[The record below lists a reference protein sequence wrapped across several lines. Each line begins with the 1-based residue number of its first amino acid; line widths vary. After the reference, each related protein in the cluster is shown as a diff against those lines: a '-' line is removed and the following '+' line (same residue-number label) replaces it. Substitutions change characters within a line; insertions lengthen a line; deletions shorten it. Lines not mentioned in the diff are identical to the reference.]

1 MSMVDELNI
10 QISADVGGAS
20 ASISGVAQSLEDL
33 GGSAGNAKGDMSDFV
48 AVMSGIAQQM
58 QQFTATIAQAVSGL
72 TSFGGSTADLDRF
85 AVASERASTSLTSMS
100 DAAIYTSPRIGMM
113 GTAAE
118 QTRSELQGMQQGLQ
132 GALSDIKSFSD
143 NLGNAGK
150 DAADAAE
157 KIKKL
162 SEELP
167 KLKTAPVTNLEA
179 AFKKL
184 KGTVA
189 ALGIGKFLKDS
200 NDAYVVQMQNELKL
214 TAHMKQRMNATDEEV
229 AAIKR
234 LASAQQKIGVIGDEI
249 QLAGAQQLTTYAKQA
264 STLQTLIPAMNDL
277 IAQNA
282 GYDAS
287 VGDATSAADMLGRA
301 LNGQYTALKRQGVM
315 FTETQEQVLKYGTET
330 QKAAVLAEAIGDKV
344 GNMNA
349 LLANTPTGKLK
360 QLQND
365 FGDLREQIGATFQP
379 LISSIVPVLGGL
391 MDALRE
397 PIINVSR
404 GISIIGQAIASI
416 DSPAVRGIALAA
428 AGIAVL
434 NKLRA
439 AIGGPLT
446 LLLTLGVTLAGLV
459 GSTAE
464 QTDDIGAIVKSAYDG
479 ATNATDG
486 ATDAAKDYEEEL
498 GNVQKAVS
506 KLAGFDTITKLSGG
520 SGALVNALVGTDGL
534 AEIADFTEAA
544 KGAASAVDDMLSQ
557 TPSMDFS
564 GVDWSKLGDNLSSYL
579 NSVDWNEVF
588 RTVGNGLRDGLKYGL
603 NIAKNMLKGIREW
616 CETQDWKQHFLVIG
630 NGLTDVFS
638 EALGVVDVA
647 FGTSFQKIYDD
658 TVATFKGIGQH
669 VAEHFDE
676 RKIKGQKA
684 GEQYEA
690 EHGTSAWLDF
700 YKLYKSGVDPNQA
713 FNQIFTTDDL
723 KTAFFE
729 TMGNTAGGW
738 VTEWKGLTKQDLEA
752 ALAPHL
758 YAEDKRNE
766 LGKAF
771 WEDLA
776 NPTTLLSGFTLLGP
790 KMLNSLGQFSASAT
804 ISGGVYDYLR
814 EGDWE
819 QTPPTIIVDSNA
831 LSKLETQFPAPAVQP
846 NNNFHDTAP
855 RSTGIVPSEA
865 QKYINV
871 EVKNYINDEQVNSDY
886 TTRTN
891 G

>member
-118 QTRSELQGMQQGLQ
+118 QTRSELQSMQQGLQ
-132 GALSDIKSFSD
+132 GALGDIRSFSD

-214 TAHMKQRMNATDEEV
+214 TAHMKQRMNATDEEIQS
-229 AAIKR
+229 IKE
-234 LASAQQKIGVIGDEI
+234 LASAQQKLGVIGDEI
-249 QLAGAQQLTTYAKQA
+249 QLAGAQQLTTYAKQS
-264 STLQTLIPAMNDL
+264 STLKMLIPAMNDL

-287 VGDATSAADMLGRA
+287 VGDAASAADMLGRA

-315 FTETQEQVLKYGTET
+315 FTEAQEQILKYGTES
-330 QKAAVLAEAIGDKV
+330 QKAQVLVDAIGDKV
-344 GNMNA
+344 GNMNE

-365 FGDLREQIGATFQP
+365 FGDFQEQLGATFQP

-479 ATNATDG
+479 ATNATDD

-520 SGALVNALVGTDGL
+520 SGALANALVGDNDFDKLYDFTSAAKNAAEEAKSAFEAAQPTVNIDFRDIGKKIKQAVEDVDWGL
-534 AEIADFTEAA
+534 ALIN
-544 KGAASAVDDMLSQ
+544 
-557 TPSMDFS
+557 
-564 GVDWSKLGDNLSSYL
+564 LGDA
-579 NSVDWNEVF
+579 VH
-588 RTVGNGLRDGLKYGL
+588 
-603 NIAKNMLKGIREW
+603 NI
-616 CETQDWKQHFLVIG
+616 
-630 NGLTDVFS
+630 FS
-638 EALGVVDVA
+638 AGLGVVDGI
-647 FGTSFQKIYDD
+647 FGSNHQDAYEKKFDHFFKVGEDIYKAVQDLNSGD
-658 TVATFKGIGQH
+658 ELGVIRGIDSLCRDIIDVLTLGLLSDQINDWDAYWQH
-669 VAEHFDE
+669 VGGSLHDLFNFNDDE
-676 RKIKGQKA
+676 VAKK
-684 GEQYEA
+684 
-690 EHGTSAWLDF
+690 HGLYTPENTDGIINRFSPIEGAPMAAYYKWGSTGMPSSVPKTEVTSTYLPSTEEMNLLRQIERQLHVPTEV
-700 YKLYKSGVDPNQA
+700 KLEY
-713 FNQIFTTDDL
+713 
-723 KTAFFE
+723 
-729 TMGNTAGGW
+729 
-738 VTEWKGLTKQDLEA
+738 
-752 ALAPHL
+752 
-758 YAEDKRNE
+758 
-766 LGKAF
+766 
-771 WEDLA
+771 
-776 NPTTLLSGFTLLGP
+776 
-790 KMLNSLGQFSASAT
+790 
-804 ISGGVYDYLR
+804 ISGHA
-814 EGDWE
+814 
-819 QTPPTIIVDSNA
+819 T
-831 LSKLETQFPAPAVQP
+831 LEFPAPAIEK

>member
-249 QLAGAQQLTTYAKQA
+249 QLAGAQQLTTYAKQS
-264 STLQTLIPAMNDL
+264 STLRTLIPAMNDL

-282 GYDAS
+282 GYEAS
-287 VGDATSAADMLGRA
+287 TGDAISMADALGRA
-301 LNGQYTALKRQGVM
+301 LNGQYTSLKRMGVS
-315 FTETQEQVLKYGTET
+315 FTEAQVQVLKYGTES

-344 GNMNA
+344 GNINE

-397 PIINVSR
+397 PIKALAR
-404 GISIIGQAIASI
+404 GITIIGQAIAAI
-416 DSPAVRGIALAA
+416 DSPATRAIGLAVA
-428 AGIAVL
+428 AGVAISKLKAALGGTYAALVL
-434 NKLRA
+434 VGTALTML
-439 AIGGPLT
+439 IGGSKREQNEIEEI
-446 LLLTLGVTLAGLV
+446 VTSAF
-459 GSTAE
+459 GSAE
-464 QTDDIGAIVKSAYDG
+464 KATDDAA
-479 ATNATDG
+479 
-486 ATDAAKDYEEEL
+486 DAAKRYEEQIN
-498 GNVQKAVS
+498 GVQKATA

-520 SGALVNALVGTDGL
+520 STGSLASALLGDDDLSKIYEFTD
-534 AEIADFTEAA
+534 AAEAA
-544 KGAASAVDDMLSQ
+544 KKAASDIDAKPQLDTSDIVNGIKTVQEEAFKFGANLEKVFSNWGDDEKVYEPLTKLTNTIEGILNAVGLDGTGFVDFWKGVGDDIYKAMTNQESGIYKGLKDWDAEMRKYLPGWKEWSDFWQ
-557 TPSMDFS
+557 NIGVSMQKRDS
-564 GVDWSKLGDNLSSYL
+564 GQYDTMTEKLMDSSWALARGIANNPDGGIVQSIKFLADMHQFNTQVSK
-579 NSVDWNEVF
+579 
-588 RTVGNGLRDGLKYGL
+588 TVGD
-603 NIAKNMLKGIREW
+603 
-616 CETQDWKQHFLVIG
+616 F
-630 NGLTDVFS
+630 
-638 EALGVVDVA
+638 
-647 FGTSFQKIYDD
+647 TSLSD
-658 TVATFKGIGQH
+658 
-669 VAEHFDE
+669 
-676 RKIKGQKA
+676 
-684 GEQYEA
+684 
-690 EHGTSAWLDF
+690 
-700 YKLYKSGVDPNQA
+700 
-713 FNQIFTTDDL
+713 
-723 KTAFFE
+723 
-729 TMGNTAGGW
+729 
-738 VTEWKGLTKQDLEA
+738 
-752 ALAPHL
+752 
-758 YAEDKRNE
+758 NE
-766 LGKAF
+766 LAKLLIAS
-771 WEDLA
+771 
-776 NPTTLLSGFTLLGP
+776 PTP
-790 KMLNSLGQFSASAT
+790 
-804 ISGGVYDYLR
+804 
-814 EGDWE
+814 
-819 QTPPTIIVDSNA
+819 
-831 LSKLETQFPAPAVQP
+831 QP
-846 NNNFHDTAP
+846 NNNYAAP
-855 RSTGIVPSEA
+855 AARSTADVPSEA
-865 QKYINV
+865 RGYINV

>member
-58 QQFTATIAQAVSGL
+58 QQFTATIAHAVSGL

-249 QLAGAQQLTTYAKQA
+249 QLAGAQQLTTYAKQS
-264 STLQTLIPAMNDL
+264 STLQTLIPAMNEL
-277 IAQNA
+277 IAQQS
-282 GYDAS
+282 GYEAS
-287 VGDATSAADMLGRA
+287 TGDAISMADALGRA
-301 LNGQYTALKRQGVM
+301 LNGQYTSLKRMGVS
-315 FTETQEQVLKYGTET
+315 FTEAQVQVLKYGTES

-344 GNMNA
+344 GNINE

-397 PIINVSR
+397 PIKALSR
-404 GISIIGQAIASI
+404 GITVIGQAIAAI
-416 DSPAVRGIALAA
+416 DSPATR
-428 AGIAVL
+428 
-434 NKLRA
+434 
-439 AIGGPLT
+439 AIGLAIAGGVAISKLKAA
-446 LLLTLGVTLAGLV
+446 LGGTYAALVLV
-459 GSTAE
+459 GTALTMLIGGSKRE
-464 QTDDIGAIVKSAYDG
+464 QNEIEEIVTNAFGSAEEATDDAAD
-479 ATNATDG
+479 ATKNYKEQIEG
-486 ATDAAKDYEEEL
+486 
-498 GNVQKAVS
+498 VQKAAA

-520 SGALVNALVGTDGL
+520 GGTGSLASALFDDDDLNKMYQFTDAAEAVKKALGDTDVKPKIDISDVVGGIKTVQEEAFKFGANLEKVFSNWGDDEKVYEPLTKLTGQIEGILNAVGLDGTGFVDFWKDVGDDIYKAMTNQESGIYKGLKDWDAEMRKSLPGWKEWSDFWQNIGGSMQKRDSGQYDSMTEMIMDDSWALARGTTNLGDGIVQSIKFLADMRQFNTQVSKTVG
-534 AEIADFTEAA
+534 DFT
-544 KGAASAVDDMLSQ
+544 
-557 TPSMDFS
+557 
-564 GVDWSKLGDNLSSYL
+564 SSSL
-579 NSVDWNEVF
+579 LPD
-588 RTVGNGLRDGLKYGL
+588 
-603 NIAKNMLKGIREW
+603 
-616 CETQDWKQHFLVIG
+616 
-630 NGLTDVFS
+630 
-638 EALGVVDVA
+638 
-647 FGTSFQKIYDD
+647 
-658 TVATFKGIGQH
+658 
-669 VAEHFDE
+669 
-676 RKIKGQKA
+676 
-684 GEQYEA
+684 
-690 EHGTSAWLDF
+690 
-700 YKLYKSGVDPNQA
+700 
-713 FNQIFTTDDL
+713 
-723 KTAFFE
+723 
-729 TMGNTAGGW
+729 
-738 VTEWKGLTKQDLEA
+738 
-752 ALAPHL
+752 
-758 YAEDKRNE
+758 NE
-766 LGKAF
+766 LAKLLIAS
-771 WEDLA
+771 
-776 NPTTLLSGFTLLGP
+776 PTP
-790 KMLNSLGQFSASAT
+790 
-804 ISGGVYDYLR
+804 
-814 EGDWE
+814 
-819 QTPPTIIVDSNA
+819 
-831 LSKLETQFPAPAVQP
+831 QP
-846 NNNFHDTAP
+846 NNYATPAT
-855 RSTGIVPSEA
+855 RSTADVPSEA
-865 QKYINV
+865 RGYINV